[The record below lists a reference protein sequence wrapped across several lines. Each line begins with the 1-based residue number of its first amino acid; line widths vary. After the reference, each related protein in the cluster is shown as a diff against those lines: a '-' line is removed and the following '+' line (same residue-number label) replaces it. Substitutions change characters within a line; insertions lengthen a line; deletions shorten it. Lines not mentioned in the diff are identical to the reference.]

1 MKRTSFSI
9 LCIMSCLSIFAQQE
23 NAITEVNV
31 IDELT
36 VITNY
41 ALIICAAITVI
52 ILIIAS
58 LSAFSKRKKSQI

>member
-9 LCIMSCLSIFAQQE
+9 LSIMLCLSIFAQQE

-31 IDELT
+31 IDKLL

-41 ALIICAAITVI
+41 AVIICAAITVI